1 MPRRLPFSARAAYAH
16 LREADPVV
24 GALIEEHGPY
34 RPRPGGDPYASMVRS
49 ILFQQLAGA
58 AARAIQR
65 RFFAL
70 HGDEERTPEPLAIL
84 ATSDEAFRGAGVSR
98 QKAGYLRDLAQHC
111 VDGALDFA
119 AIADLDD
126 AAVIERLTAVR
137 GIGEWSAHM
146 FLMFE
151 LGRPDVLPTGDLGVR
166 KGMQAAYGLPETPTP
181 KQCARDRRALVALPH
196 RRLLVHVARRRDDY
210 TGRVGDPADLA
221 GAWGC
226 APTADA
232 RSPAERPLP
241 RPLPRGEGAGA
252 LGSRAP
258 ERGSRGRAPVSRSG
272 GGVGAQPPQEEKS
285 GVGGR
290 AERRAAHAL
299 RDGVWGRSPR
309 KRLAPVLGSSLPL
322 GSPACPSP
330 GRSRLSPATYR
341 TRGASPRGP
350 ALPLPRPCAGTG
362 PRPRPP
368 RSPSSS

>member
-1 MPRRLPFSARAAYAH
+1 MPRRLRFSARAAYAH

-84 ATSDEAFRGAGVSR
+84 ATSDEAFRGTGVSR

-126 AAVIERLTAVR
+126 DAVIERLTAVR

-181 KQCARDRRALVALPH
+181 KRAQRDRRALVALPH
-196 RRLLVHVARRRDDY
+196 RRLLVHVARRRDDHA
-210 TGRVGDPADLA
+210 GRVNR
-221 GAWGC
+221 GAREC
-226 APTADA
+226 YTTADA
-232 RSPAERPLP
+232 NGRGSATWLQTNSPLTHRRHRQP
-241 RPLPRGEGAGA
+241 R
-252 LGSRAP
+252 LGS
-258 ERGSRGRAPVSRSG
+258 
-272 GGVGAQPPQEEKS
+272 GA
-285 GVGGR
+285 
-290 AERRAAHAL
+290 
-299 RDGVWGRSPR
+299 
-309 KRLAPVLGSSLPL
+309 
-322 GSPACPSP
+322 
-330 GRSRLSPATYR
+330 
-341 TRGASPRGP
+341 
-350 ALPLPRPCAGTG
+350 
-362 PRPRPP
+362 
-368 RSPSSS
+368 

>member
-1 MPRRLPFSARAAYAH
+1 MPRRLRFSARAAYAH

-70 HGDEERTPEPLAIL
+70 HGDEERTPDPLAIL
-84 ATSDEAFRGAGVSR
+84 ATTDEEFRGAGVSR

-181 KQCARDRRALVALPH
+181 KQALEI
-196 RRLLVHVARRRDDY
+196 
-210 TGRVGDPADLA
+210 
-221 GAWGC
+221 GAPW
-226 APTADA
+226 AP
-232 RSPAERPLP
+232 
-241 RPLPRGEGAGA
+241 
-252 LGSRAP
+252 
-258 ERGSRGRAPVSRSG
+258 
-272 GGVGAQPPQEEKS
+272 
-285 GVGGR
+285 
-290 AERRAAHAL
+290 
-299 RDGVWGRSPR
+299 
-309 KRLAPVLGSSLPL
+309 
-322 GSPACPSP
+322 
-330 GRSRLSPATYR
+330 YR
-341 TRGASPRGP
+341 TVASWYMWRAVETITPE
-350 ALPLPRPCAGTG
+350 A
-362 PRPRPP
+362 
-368 RSPSSS
+368 

>member
-1 MPRRLPFSARAAYAH
+1 M
-16 LREADPVV
+16 V
-24 GALIEEHGPY
+24 GALIPRSTGPTA
-34 RPRPGGDPYASMVRS
+34 PRPGGDPYASMVRS

-84 ATSDEAFRGAGVSR
+84 ATSDKEFRGAGVSR

-119 AIADLDD
+119 AIAGLDD

-181 KQCARDRRALVALPH
+181 KQGARDRRALGALPH
-196 RRLLVHVARRRDDY
+196 RRLLVHVARRRDDHAGGVSPSACVHW
-210 TGRVGDPADLA
+210 THHARRTRPPRPCRPRRLRGRRGSARLARTPRTCASPSNGSRPKTASRGSRSRRSTACSHPHEPALA
-221 GAWGC
+221 RPSQPSPSGRGGRAALKGCVVCSGRWGAWG
-226 APTADA
+226 ALPPTEQ
-232 RSPAERPLP
+232 RI
-241 RPLPRGEGAGA
+241 RGGWAGP
-252 LGSRAP
+252 SRAQ
-258 ERGSRGRAPVSRSG
+258 RVLVRA
-272 GGVGAQPPQEEKS
+272 GGVGPI
-285 GVGGR
+285 
-290 AERRAAHAL
+290 
-299 RDGVWGRSPR
+299 
-309 KRLAPVLGSSLPL
+309 
-322 GSPACPSP
+322 SPAKC
-330 GRSRLSPATYR
+330 R

-362 PRPRPP
+362 PRLRRRACRPH
-368 RSPSSS
+368 RRARR